1 MSNKGNPHMDA
12 HQKSLD
18 SMAKGSPFRT
28 WRRKGLGSFKSD
40 STALKSK
47 RKKWRG
53 GKEKALKKFSNSRPS
68 YYKDK

>member
-1 MSNKGNPHMDA
+1 MDA

-28 WRRKGLGSFKSD
+28 WREKGVG
-40 STALKSK
+40 AK
-47 RKKWRG
+47 RKKWWG